1 MAVRKPSSTTGAAAR
16 AAGAQGAQA
25 AAGAKAG
32 PENGSAADP
41 APAAPASS
49 PGLELIKSAVSF
61 NRQTLTAASA
71 SSAGATADAAGEQAA
86 ALMVEDL
93 RSYMQGSEQMVL
105 AASGQAMAML
115 LDPATQETGTAALT
129 ALAAYQTSLIAFAG
143 EVVTTAGAIKGE
155 FAS

>member
-1 MAVRKPSSTTGAAAR
+1 MAVRKPSSTTGASAR
-16 AAGAQGAQA
+16 PAGAQGAQA
-25 AAGAKAG
+25 APGAKAG
-32 PENGSAADP
+32 ADNGSAPDP
-41 APAAPASS
+41 ASTAPATT
-49 PGLELIKSAVSF
+49 PGLALIESAVSF
-61 NRQTLTAASA
+61 NRQELTAAST

-155 FAS
+155 FGS

>member
-1 MAVRKPSSTTGAAAR
+1 MAVRKPASASSGAR
-16 AAGAQGAQA
+16 PAGAKGAQA
-25 AAGAKAG
+25 APGAKAAEA
-32 PENGSAADP
+32 ENGPAADP
-41 APAAPASS
+41 APAGPAST
-49 PGLELIKSAVSF
+49 PGLALIESAVSF
-61 NRQTLTAASA
+61 NKQALTAASA

-105 AASGQAMAML
+105 ATSGQAMAML

-129 ALAAYQTSLIAFAG
+129 ALAVFQTSLIAFAG

-155 FAS
+155 FGS